1 MDRDYRIIL
10 AASGLNATVTAL
22 LYASLQ
28 FIAIDMGGSLV
39 YVGLVGSLPYA
50 GMMVMAYVWGLLSDW
65 LGKRKWLVVASGAAG
80 SLLFF
85 VYPWL
90 TTIEMLIAVRFVQVC
105 LMGSVILLIAV
116 VTERFP
122 GEKGKMIGD
131 LNVPLSFG
139 WLIGAGVAAYLYR
152 TSQEGLFFLCGA
164 VGLAGALVLLPL
176 REVPKDNGIP
186 IGNLRQML
194 TFRQRRPI
202 FILCAATLLLL
213 TGNYIVYSVFAQ
225 YLRTPTF
232 GLDELHIGLLVA
244 GSGLTGMLAFRLAG
258 RLVDRAGRR
267 KVLLPTILTYMAS
280 WAIYA
285 VTQDIYLIGII
296 WVLPYWCFFTTS
308 STAMVSDLTDE
319 RERGR
324 GIGIL
329 NAAINF
335 GNFAGSLL
343 GGVLA
348 ATLGFRP
355 AFGVAAGLVTVAF
368 LIALGTRE
376 SHRPAGPPAA
386 GGPPDSQPPAETP
399 LAPPEM

>member
-10 AASGLNATVTAL
+10 AASGLSSTVTAM

-28 FIAIDMGGSLV
+28 FMAFEKGGSLV

-65 LGKRKWLVVASGAAG
+65 LGKRKGIVIAAGVAG

-85 VYPWL
+85 IYPWL

-122 GEKGKMIGD
+122 GEKGKVIGD
-131 LNVPLSFG
+131 LNVPLAFG
-139 WLIGAGVAAYLYR
+139 WVIGAGTAAYLYKS
-152 TSQEGLFFLCGA
+152 SQMGLFFLCGL
-164 VGLAGALVLLPL
+164 VGLASALVLLPL
-176 REVPKDNGIP
+176 KEVKKDNGAAL
-186 IGNLRQML
+186 GSLRQML
-194 TFRQRRPI
+194 TFRRRIPI
-202 FILCAATLLLL
+202 FTLCAATLVLL
-213 TGNYIVYSVFAQ
+213 TGNYMVYSVFAQ
-225 YLRTPTF
+225 YLKTPAF
-232 GLDELHIGLLVA
+232 GLDELRIGLIVA
-244 GSGLTGMLAFRLAG
+244 GSGLTGMLVFRAAG
-258 RLVDRAGRR
+258 KLVDKVGRR
-267 KVLLPTILTYMAS
+267 KVLLPTIFTYMIS
-280 WAIYA
+280 WTVYALTQNIY
-285 VTQDIYLIGII
+285 VVVFI
-296 WVLPYWCFFTTS
+296 WITPYWSFFTTS

-343 GGVLA
+343 GGILA
-348 ATLGFRP
+348 ASLGYQP
-355 AFGVAAGLVTVAF
+355 AFAAAAIIVSVAF
-368 LIALGTRE
+368 IIALGTKE
-376 SHRPAGPPAA
+376 SNTSSHPPAT
-386 GGPPDSQPPAETP
+386 TP
-399 LAPPEM
+399 LAPPDR

>member
-10 AASGLNATVTAL
+10 AASGLSATVTAM

-28 FIAIDMGGSLV
+28 FMVIDKGGGLV

-65 LGKRKWLVVASGAAG
+65 LGKRKGIVVASGVAG

-85 VYPWL
+85 IYPCL
-90 TTIEMLIAVRFVQVC
+90 TTIEMLIAVRFIQVC

-122 GEKGKMIGD
+122 GEKGKVIGD
-131 LNVPLSFG
+131 LNVPLAFG
-139 WLIGAGVAAYLYR
+139 WVVGAGVAAYLYKS
-152 TSQEGLFFLCGA
+152 SQEGLFFLCGL
-164 VGLAGALVLLPL
+164 VGLASALILLPL
-176 REVPKDNGIP
+176 KEVKKDNGNDF
-186 IGNLRQML
+186 GSLRKML
-194 TFRQRRPI
+194 TFRNRKPI
-202 FILCAATLLLL
+202 FFLCAATLLLL

-225 YLRTPTF
+225 YMRTPDF
-232 GLDELHIGLLVA
+232 GLTEMQIGFIVA
-244 GSGLTGMLAFRLAG
+244 GSGLTGMLVFRAAG
-258 RLVDRAGRR
+258 KLVDRTGRR
-267 KVLLPTILTYMAS
+267 KVLLPTIIVYMLS
-280 WAIYA
+280 WTIYA
-285 VTQDIYLIGII
+285 LTRNLYVISLI
-296 WVLPYWCFFTTS
+296 WVLPYWSFFTTS

-343 GGVLA
+343 GGFLA
-348 ATLGFRP
+348 AGLGYHA
-355 AFGVAAGLVTVAF
+355 AFGVAAAFVSVAF
-368 LIALGTRE
+368 IIALGTRE
-376 SHRPAGPPAA
+376 SHTPAHSGT
-386 GGPPDSQPPAETP
+386 STP
-399 LAPPEM
+399 LAPPDR

>member
-1 MDRDYRIIL
+1 MDRNYAIIL

-28 FIAIDMGGSLV
+28 FMTFEKGHSLV
-39 YVGLVGSLPYA
+39 YVGLIGSLPYA
-50 GMMVMAYVWGLLSDW
+50 GMMVMAYVWGLVSDW
-65 LGKRKWLVVASGAAG
+65 LGKRKGIIVASGVAG

-85 VYPWL
+85 MYPWL

-116 VTERFP
+116 ATERFP
-122 GEKGKMIGD
+122 GEKGKVIGD
-131 LNVPLSFG
+131 LNVPLAMG
-139 WLIGAGVAAYLYR
+139 WVVGAGIAAYLYES
-152 TSQEGLFFLCGA
+152 SQEGLFFLCGL

-176 REVPKDNGIP
+176 QETKKNNGE
-186 IGNLRQML
+186 NLLSLRQML
-194 TFRQRRPI
+194 TFRNRRPI
-202 FILCAATLLLL
+202 FILCSATLLLL
-213 TGNYIVYSVFAQ
+213 TGNYIVYSVFPQ
-225 YLRTPTF
+225 YLTTSAF
-232 GLDELHIGLLVA
+232 DLSKMQIGFIVA
-244 GSGLTGMLAFRLAG
+244 GSGLTGVLVFRAAG

-267 KVLLPTILTYMAS
+267 KVLIPTFLTYVLS
-280 WAIYA
+280 WTAYALTQNIY
-285 VTQDIYLIGII
+285 VLSII
-296 WVLPYWCFFTTS
+296 WLLPYWCFFTTS

-348 ATLGFRP
+348 AGIGYQP
-355 AFGVAAGLVTVAF
+355 AFGVAAALVFVAF
-368 LIALGTRE
+368 LVSFATKE
-376 SHRPAGPPAA
+376 SNHAPQPSGSTPPA
-386 GGPPDSQPPAETP
+386 PPTT
-399 LAPPEM
+399 

>member
-10 AASGLNATVTAL
+10 AASGLSATVTAM

-28 FIAIDMGGSLV
+28 FMVIDKGGGLI
-39 YVGLVGSLPYA
+39 YVGLMGSLPYA

-65 LGKRKWLVVASGAAG
+65 LGKRKGIVVASGVAG

-85 VYPWL
+85 IYPWL

-122 GEKGKMIGD
+122 GEKGKVIGD
-131 LNVPLSFG
+131 LNVPLAFG
-139 WLIGAGVAAYLYR
+139 WVIGAGVAAYLYKS
-152 TSQEGLFFLCGA
+152 SQEGLFFLCGI
-164 VGLAGALVLLPL
+164 VGLASAIILLPL
-176 REVPKDNGIP
+176 KEVKKDNGNDF
-186 IGNLRQML
+186 GSLRKML
-194 TFRQRRPI
+194 TFRNRRPI
-202 FILCAATLLLL
+202 FFLCAATLLLL

-225 YLRTPTF
+225 YMRTPDF
-232 GLDELHIGLLVA
+232 GLTEMQIGFIVA
-244 GSGLTGMLAFRLAG
+244 GSGLTGMLVFRAAG
-258 RLVDRAGRR
+258 KLVDRTGRR
-267 KVLLPTILTYMAS
+267 KVLLPTIIIYMVS
-280 WAIYA
+280 WTIYA
-285 VTQDIYLIGII
+285 LTRNLYVISLI
-296 WVLPYWCFFTTS
+296 WVLPYWSFFTTS

-343 GGVLA
+343 GGFLA
-348 ATLGFRP
+348 AGLGYHA

-368 LIALGTRE
+368 FIALGTRE
-376 SHRPAGPPAA
+376 SHTPAHPGT
-386 GGPPDSQPPAETP
+386 STP
-399 LAPPEM
+399 LAPPDR

>member
-10 AASGLNATVTAL
+10 AASGLSATVTAM

-28 FIAIDMGGSLV
+28 FMVIDKGGGLV

-65 LGKRKWLVVASGAAG
+65 LGKRKGIVVASGVAG

-85 VYPWL
+85 TYPWL

-122 GEKGKMIGD
+122 GEKGKVIGD
-131 LNVPLSFG
+131 LNVPLAFG
-139 WLIGAGVAAYLYR
+139 WVVGAGIAAYLYKS
-152 TSQEGLFFLCGA
+152 SQEGLFFLCGM
-164 VGLAGALVLLPL
+164 VGLASALILVPL
-176 REVPKDNGIP
+176 KEVKKDNGNDF
-186 IGNLRQML
+186 GSLRQML
-194 TFRQRRPI
+194 TFRNRRPI
-202 FILCAATLLLL
+202 SFLCAATLLLL

-225 YLRTPTF
+225 YMRTPDF
-232 GLDELHIGLLVA
+232 GLTEMQIGFIVA
-244 GSGLTGMLAFRLAG
+244 GSGLTGMLVFRAAG
-258 RLVDRAGRR
+258 KLVDRTGRR
-267 KVLLPTILTYMAS
+267 KVLLPTILIYMLS
-280 WAIYA
+280 WTIYA
-285 VTQDIYLIGII
+285 LTRNIYVISLI
-296 WVLPYWCFFTTS
+296 WVLPYWSFFTTS
-308 STAMVSDLTDE
+308 TTAMVSDLTDE

-343 GGVLA
+343 GGFLA
-348 ATLGFRP
+348 AGLGYQP

-368 LIALGTRE
+368 FIALGTKE
-376 SHRPAGPPAA
+376 SHSPVHSGT
-386 GGPPDSQPPAETP
+386 STP
-399 LAPPEM
+399 LAPPDR